1 MQRKRFRQEEVPR
14 VPKQLERFKKWMA
27 NPRKEIKCESYGFGE
42 ERRLH
47 LFKKQNGAA
56 PTGGGI
62 YRSKLALREPL
73 EIVGLADET

>member
-1 MQRKRFRQEEVPR
+1 MSRVDNVVSSSHATERQEEVPR
-14 VPKQLERFKKWMA
+14 VPKQLERLKKRVA
-27 NPRKEIKCESYGFGE
+27 NARKEIKCESYGFGE

-62 YRSKLALREPL
+62 
-73 EIVGLADET
+73 